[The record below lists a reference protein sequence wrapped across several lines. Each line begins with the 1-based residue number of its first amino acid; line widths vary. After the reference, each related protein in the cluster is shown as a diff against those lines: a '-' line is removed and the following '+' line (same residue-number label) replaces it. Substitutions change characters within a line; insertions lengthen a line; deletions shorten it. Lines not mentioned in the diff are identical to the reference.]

1 MLPVVLGSA
10 GALLLIVTLLYVPG
24 LSPSRIYLLLFGFGL
39 FCSAQIVVFA
49 ISHEASQM
57 KIAGTAIALTNM
69 VVMVGGNIFQPVIG
83 KLLDYGWT
91 GALVDGARVYPIQ
104 AYQTALSVLPIGIFI
119 ALIIAFFSKEPDRS

>member
-1 MLPVVLGSA
+1 
-10 GALLLIVTLLYVPG
+10 
-24 LSPSRIYLLLFGFGL
+24 LFGFGL